1 MISTTASVD
10 TTLYL
15 KAYYPS
21 TLTDCHRDL
30 TPSATLSI
38 SLKFVCGEESL
49 TLTNFNEILIDFN
62 AGANELEVI
71 SKENVEAMF

>member
-21 TLTDCHRDL
+21 TLTECHSQL

-71 SKENVEAMF
+71 SKENFEAMF